1 MDNMV
6 WLILAFVIMAVLPDL
21 LRRRRY
27 PRRKGPIP
35 VPPRRKP
42 APEPAKPD
50 AAAAEAEAAPAPQ
63 QAPVPKPVPS
73 PKQPAPAAPLP
84 HVPQGRVPLEAAA
97 AVRVPQRVRP
107 VGWSQLPPQARD
119 IYAGIVWSEI
129 LQEPLAYR
137 RGYIKNSRED
147 L

>member
-50 AAAAEAEAAPAPQ
+50 AAAAEAEAAPQ

-73 PKQPAPAAPLP
+73 PKQPAPAAPLT
-84 HVPQGRVPLEAAA
+84 H
-97 AVRVPQRVRP
+97 VPQRVRP
-107 VGWSQLPPQARD
+107 AGWSQLPPQARD
-119 IYAGIVWSEI
+119 IYSGIVWSEI